1 MLEHISHNITLI
13 ASIVGG
19 LTALI
24 VFIKKVKKPVT
35 SFYTKGMK
43 LLEAVP
49 LIEDIQKQFYPNGG
63 SSMRD
68 SINRIESGVQAA
80 LERDWVTYELDSRGI
95 FECDS
100 DGKKCRVNKAWCSM
114 TGISQDDAVNG
125 YGWINGIHHDDR
137 DRVRREWESAI
148 RENRTSEMEYRTA
161 TGVKVLAVAT
171 VLRNKTNGATLGW
184 LGTLTP
190 VD

>member
-43 LLEAVP
+43 LFEAVP

-80 LERDWVTYELDSRGI
+80 LERDWVNYELDSRGI
-95 FECDS
+95 FEVDS
-100 DGKKCRVNKAWCSM
+100 EGKKCRVNKAWCNL

-137 DRVRREWESAI
+137 ARVRAEWESAI
-148 RENRTSEMEYRTA
+148 KENRTSEMEYRTA
-161 TGVKVLAVAT
+161 MGIKVLAIAT